1 MSVNSINNSYAS
13 AVASEPTRTS
23 SNAKGSAKADTTTD
37 STGVIYEK
45 SSSSKTEASK
55 KSQQAAI
62 VAQLKEDANKRAAQL
77 TSIVRQMM
85 SKQGSAIGSAD
96 DMWSFLASGKYTVSA
111 DVKAQAQKDIAEDGY
126 WGVSQTS
133 DRILDFAK
141 ALSGGDKSK
150 AEELLEAFKKGFKEA
165 TKSWGKTLPDISQ
178 RTYDA
183 VVDKFDTWMNEED

>member
-23 SNAKGSAKADTTTD
+23 SNAKSSAKADTTAD

-45 SSSSKTEASK
+45 SSSSQTQASK
-55 KSQQAAI
+55 KSQHAAV
-62 VAQLKEDANKRAAQL
+62 VAQLKEDANKRAEQL

-85 SKQGSAIGSAD
+85 GKQGSAIGNAD

-111 DVKAQAQKDIAEDGY
+111 EVKAQAQKDIAEDGY
-126 WGVSQTS
+126 WGVSKTS

-150 AEELLEAFKKGFKEA
+150 AEELLEAFKKGFKQA
-165 TKSWGKTLPDISQ
+165 TKSWGKALPDISQ

-183 VVDKFDTWMNEED
+183 VVDKFDAWMNEED

>member
-23 SNAKGSAKADTTTD
+23 SNAKSSAKADTTAD

-45 SSSSKTEASK
+45 SSSSQTQESK
-55 KSQQAAI
+55 KSQQASV
-62 VAQLKEDANKRAAQL
+62 VAQLKADANKRAEQL

-85 SKQGSAIGSAD
+85 SKQGNAIGNAD

-150 AEELLEAFKKGFKEA
+150 AEELLEAFKKGFKQA
-165 TKSWGKTLPDISQ
+165 TKSWGKALPDISQ

>member
-23 SNAKGSAKADTTTD
+23 SNAKSSAKADTTAD

-45 SSSSKTEASK
+45 SSSSQTQESK
-55 KSQQAAI
+55 KSQQASV
-62 VAQLKEDANKRAAQL
+62 VAQLKADANKRAEQL

-85 SKQGSAIGSAD
+85 SKQGKAIGNAD

-150 AEELLEAFKKGFKEA
+150 AEELLEAFKKGFKQA
-165 TKSWGKTLPDISQ
+165 TKSWGKALPDISQ